1 MSSDTSV
8 IFRLNLRR
16 FTLMKENV
24 VKDFLI
30 CKYSVKRKLLHI
42 ACLSCY

>member
-16 FTLMKENV
+16 FTLMKENLV
-24 VKDFLI
+24 NVFFFCI
-30 CKYSVKRKLLHI
+30 IVQSRENQYI
-42 ACLSCY
+42 AYLSCY